1 MSDLLSIR
9 AAADEA
15 GDAIALCCGGR
26 AHSFAELAARVDA
39 ELRAFDA
46 RFDGRPYPL
55 VATAELATVITLLAL
70 LELRVPALLLHPRL
84 TPAEREALLA
94 DAQRAGSVPHAD
106 AAAIIHTSG
115 TTGTPRAAVL
125 TRAALI
131 ASARASAANLGW
143 QPDDRWLACM
153 PLARVGGLSILTRC
167 LAARRA
173 VVLAPGF
180 DPDAFPALLDDERV
194 TLASLV
200 PTMLARVLDAHP
212 DWMPPARL
220 RAVLV
225 GGAHAPARLL
235 ERAASRRVPVV
246 VTYGMTETC
255 SQVAATPYGERY
267 AAAACG
273 AGRPL
278 DGVELRVADGRIE
291 VRGPMRMAGYW
302 GEPPLAPEAWFDT
315 GDMGAI
321 DATRLPARARAP
333 RRPDR
338 HRRRERLPGR
348 GRARARALPRHRRGR
363 GVRIARR
370 DVGPDG
376 RRRARRRSGT
386 GAARRRASRVDPHAA
401 RDAQAAA
408 THLSRRAPAAHRRR
422 QAGPRCTCRF
432 RAAARCAGRVVVSAA
447 SPQHRGTRTAR
458 AGVAVLP

>member
-55 VATAELATVITLLAL
+55 VATAKLATVITLLAL

-125 TRAALI
+125 TRAALV
-131 ASARASAANLGW
+131 ASARASASNLGW
-143 QPDDRWLACM
+143 QPEDRWLACM

-180 DPDAFPALLDDERV
+180 DPDAFPAVLEDERV

-212 DWMPPARL
+212 DWRPPARL

-235 ERAASRRVPVV
+235 GRAALRRVPVV

-321 DATRLPARARAP
+321 DQRGFLQVHARRGDLIVTGGENVYPAEVERELERCPGIDEAAVFGLPDETWGQTVAAALVVDPARAP
-333 RRPDR
+333 RDDELCAWIRTRLATHKRP
-338 HRRRERLPGR
+338 RRICRVGRLP
-348 GRARARALPRHRRGR
+348 H
-363 GVRIARR
+363 
-370 DVGPDG
+370 
-376 RRRARRRSGT
+376 T
-386 GAARRRASRVDPHAA
+386 AAGKLD
-401 RDAQAAA
+401 RDALAAF
-408 THLSRRAPAAHRRR
+408 APLL
-422 QAGPRCTCRF
+422 
-432 RAAARCAGRVVVSAA
+432 
-447 SPQHRGTRTAR
+447 GT
-458 AGVAVLP
+458 LDESS